1 VSAPSTA
8 STPARAPLPPAARP
22 QGNRVREALADGR
35 FFLTIEVAPPV
46 ASQPFDDAVRPI
58 VALACAAARDGR
70 VAAIAL
76 TDRSRSDHD
85 HDPVAIGAHLAAVTG
100 TIPLVHLAGKD
111 RSPADL
117 DARLARARAAG
128 LDAFLLVTGDA
139 LRTPP
144 RHRPV
149 RYLDAVLALA
159 QARQQAP
166 DALLA
171 AALCPFKYR
180 EEELLGQYLKAGKKV
195 RAGADVLITQIGWD
209 MRKYR
214 EARTVLAARGYDV
227 PLVAGLLWL
236 TPRGCRRLRQTPLP
250 GVLVTDDLA
259 RRLEEDA
266 RAPDGG
272 QAAAFRRLALQIVGV
287 RLLGYAGAQI
297 SGLHTW
303 SKVERLLDEVD
314 AVAAAC
320 PDLATWQQAWEET
333 LVLPD
338 GGQARVAPDD
348 GYYLDGAFPP
358 DGVRPAA
365 AEMLRFRLLD
375 AVDRIVFHEG
385 SAGARVL
392 GPLVRQ
398 MEGRASADALLAAL
412 ERAVKG
418 PLVGCRRCGF
428 CRLPATAYVCPETC
442 PKGLANGPCGGS
454 RDGRCEVAAHECV
467 HHRIYRL
474 AKAAGR
480 LDDLESLLVPAVPEA
495 HRDRCSWLAHFQ
507 GTGPHP
513 VRLATRGERPRASA
527 PAR

>member
-1 VSAPSTA
+1 MPTSAGA
-8 STPARAPLPPAARP
+8 HLPPAVRP
-22 QGNRVREALADGR
+22 RHNRVRDALADGR
-35 FFLTIEVAPPV
+35 FFLTVEVASPT

-58 VALACAAARDGR
+58 VALARAAASDGR

-85 HDPVAIGAHLAAVTG
+85 HDPVAIGAHLAAATG
-100 TIPLVHLAGKD
+100 VVPLVHLAGKD

-117 DARLARARAAG
+117 DAALRRAQAAG

-139 LRTPP
+139 LRAPP
-144 RHRPV
+144 RDRPV

-166 DALLA
+166 GALLA
-171 AALCPFKYR
+171 AAVCPFKYR

-209 MRKYR
+209 MRKYH
-214 EARTVLAARGYDV
+214 EARAVLAARGYDV

-250 GVLVTDDLA
+250 GVVVTDELA
-259 RRLEEDA
+259 RRLEEEA
-266 RAPDGG
+266 CAPDGG

-287 RLLGYAGAQI
+287 RLLGYAGAQV

-303 SKVERLLDEVD
+303 PKVERLLEEVD
-314 AVAAAC
+314 AVATAC
-320 PDLATWQQAWEET
+320 PDLDAWQQAWGEMLT
-333 LVLPD
+333 LPD
-338 GGQARVAPDD
+338 GRQARVAPDD
-348 GYYLDGAFPP
+348 GYYLDGAFPV
-358 DGVRPAA
+358 DGARPGRVEA
-365 AEMLRFRLLD
+365 LRFRLLD
-375 AVDRIVFHEG
+375 AVDRAVFHDG

-392 GPLVRQ
+392 GPLVRAL
-398 MEGRASADALLAAL
+398 EGRAGADALLAAL
-412 ERAVKG
+412 EGAVKG

-454 RDGRCEVAAHECV
+454 RDGRCEVAAHECI

-480 LDDLESLLVPAVPEA
+480 LDDLEHLLIPAVPEA
-495 HRDRCSWLAHFQ
+495 HRDRCSWLVHFQ
-507 GTGPHP
+507 GGGPHP
-513 VRLATRGERPRASA
+513 ARLPTGGDGRRVSA